1 MADASQLI
9 VHYDPP
15 RKGTDGRIAVE
26 RVGSPDRWSRP
37 ATAEGVQEARD
48 YVAAARARGF
58 SVNDL
63 ALAKARGERA

>member
-1 MADASQLI
+1 MAEAAQLM

-15 RKGTDGRIAVE
+15 RKGADGRITVE

-37 ATAEGVQEARD
+37 ATAEGVQEARE
-48 YVAAARARGF
+48 YVAKARARGF

-63 ALAKARGERA
+63 ALAKARAK